1 MTLLIAFPLQV
12 IILYLILYCLFS
24 LAYCCITYPLS
35 SSHILS
41 HHIHLTPRL
50 NLFS

>member
-12 IILYLILYCLFS
+12 IILYLILYRLVS
-24 LAYCCITYPLS
+24 LAYCRITYPLS

-41 HHIHLTPRL
+41 HHVRLTHGL
-50 NLFS
+50 NPLS